1 MVKQGRQTESERL
14 NKLRAI
20 NEKEHGKTLK
30 IMTKIIVEIR
40 EKTHREVV
48 LSFNLRLKRF

>member
-1 MVKQGRQTESERL
+1 MKQGRQTESERL